1 MQLHLF
7 RGVSLNYELGL
18 LPFLRCAVDVSTIL
32 FWNIAKFGKT
42 REKCLFTQRKNMQYT
57 ELDVMSDMIIGVKV
71 CNKSYIV
78 KIIIMCV
85 YAILQRGG
93 SPDRLQC

>member
-1 MQLHLF
+1 
-7 RGVSLNYELGL
+7 
-18 LPFLRCAVDVSTIL
+18 
-32 FWNIAKFGKT
+32 
-42 REKCLFTQRKNMQYT
+42 MQYT

-71 CNKSYIV
+71 CNNSDIV

-93 SPDRLQC
+93 SLDRLQC

>member
-1 MQLHLF
+1 
-7 RGVSLNYELGL
+7 
-18 LPFLRCAVDVSTIL
+18 
-32 FWNIAKFGKT
+32 
-42 REKCLFTQRKNMQYT
+42 MQYT

-71 CNKSYIV
+71 CNNSDIV